1 MPEAVLA
8 LGACLGA
15 RTGYWDATYMFAI
28 YEPLGDR
35 TFQSPRARD
44 ILSLEVARAGA
55 GDYMEID
62 PRRSRSPVAR
72 SSTRR

>member
-1 MPEAVLA
+1 MAEAVLA

-28 YEPLGDR
+28 YEPLV
-35 TFQSPRARD
+35 TIVLFSLLARD